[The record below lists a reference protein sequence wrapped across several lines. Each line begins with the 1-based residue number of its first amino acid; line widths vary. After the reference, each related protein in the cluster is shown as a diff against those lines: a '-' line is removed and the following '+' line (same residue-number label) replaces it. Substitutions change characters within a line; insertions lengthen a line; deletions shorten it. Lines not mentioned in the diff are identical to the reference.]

1 MGKNKDYFPLAMI
14 AFRKY
19 MYHHCKE
26 PLHYH
31 HDGCPACDEILTTK
45 QGKQRMGNITETD
58 YFQRLQEGME
68 TDDTFEDP
76 PMKDS
81 DFKFTVLTNSI
92 EDEVLDLKN
101 DVLKLVESVDLI
113 RQSTVNLN
121 HKLETLKFK
130 MLGEKYLR
138 LNKTTKEDTNVPNSN

>member
-1 MGKNKDYFPLAMI
+1 MRKNKDYFPLAML

-31 HDGCPACDEILTTK
+31 HDGCPACDEILK
-45 QGKQRMGNITETD
+45 PKIGDVFISEEEHMGNITETD

-76 PMKDS
+76 PTKDS
-81 DFKFTVLTNSI
+81 DFKFTVLTSSI
-92 EDEVLDLKN
+92 EQEVLDLKN
-101 DVLKLVESVDLI
+101 DVLKLVENLDLI
-113 RQSTVNLN
+113 RQSVANLN
-121 HKLETLKFK
+121 HKLETK
-130 MLGEKYLR
+130 
-138 LNKTTKEDTNVPNSN
+138 LNKTKKEDTNVPNSN

>member
-1 MGKNKDYFPLAMI
+1 
-14 AFRKY
+14 
-19 MYHHCKE
+19 
-26 PLHYH
+26 
-31 HDGCPACDEILTTK
+31 
-45 QGKQRMGNITETD
+45 MGNITETD

-76 PMKDS
+76 PTKSD

-92 EDEVLDLKN
+92 EQEVLDLKN

-130 MLGEKYLR
+130 ILGEKYLR